1 MKLKTV
7 HTYQSVKFNK
17 QQETHFD
24 AGKPSM
30 AKIEM
35 TYNSSEHCVLISMPG
50 CESVMIFSTN
60 IAYAVPENESDI
72 LGSEKS
78 EKSSKLFKTK

>member
-35 TYNSSEHCVLISMPG
+35 IYSSSEHCVLISMPG
-50 CESVMIFSTN
+50 CETIMIFSTN
-60 IAYAVPENESDI
+60 IAYATPFEA
-72 LGSEKS
+72 SEAAET
-78 EKSSKLFKTK
+78 EKKPAKVK